1 LLEEL
6 PIHKLLTAWE
16 LKSLPQHTN
25 NHIEVKN
32 SQKLYDADAK
42 PVIEQEKKHYSHL
55 TMTGFQ
61 YA

>member
-42 PVIEQEKKHYSHL
+42 PVIEQEKKTL
-55 TMTGFQ
+55 
-61 YA
+61 